1 MTGILIIGG
10 YGGFGARLARRLAAR
25 GHRLIVA
32 GRSLDKARR
41 FCATL
46 GDAEPARVDRTG
58 DVADALA
65 TLRPDLVIDAAGPF
79 QAGGHAVPRACIA
92 AAIPYVDLAD
102 ARGFVTGIGA
112 LDAAARAAGVA
123 IVTGASSVPAL
134 SGAAVR
140 AITQDMAAV
149 RSVEMAIT
157 ASNRAGAGPAV
168 TRAVLSYAG
177 QALPLWRG
185 RRWATGFGWQKMR
198 RMRFAVAGRPPLD
211 RLVALADVPDLALM
225 PSALPGAPAVT
236 FGAGTELGFQNLFLW
251 AASWPV
257 RWGWIKGLVG
267 AAPLLSR
274 LQRLTIRLGGTRS
287 AMRVAARGRRADGD
301 VERCWTL
308 LADHGD
314 GPEIPTLAA
323 VLVAEA
329 ILGGRIA
336 PGAVAAHR
344 LLELADFAPLFAEL
358 AVSDEIV
365 ERRLP
370 PPLYRRVLG
379 TGFDRLP
386 PLVAA
391 MHDICA
397 DDGAVGEGHVRRGR
411 GPLAA
416 LAGAIMG
423 FPPAGDH
430 DLHVA
435 FAVEDDGE
443 RWTRRFGGHAFSSRM
458 TARAGLLVERFGPLR
473 FGFALTADAEGLVM
487 RLQRWSIA
495 GVPLPL
501 VLAPRLSGR
510 EWQEGDRFRF
520 EVDAALPLIGRV
532 VRYEGWLR
540 TSSAEP

>member
-1 MTGILIIGG
+1 MSRILIIGG

-46 GDAEPARVDRTG
+46 GGAEPACIDRT
-58 DVADALA
+58 ADIGGALA
-65 TLRPDLVIDAAGPF
+65 ALRPDLVIDAAGPF
-79 QAGGHAVPRACIA
+79 QASDYAVPAACIA

-134 SGAAVR
+134 SGAAAR
-140 AITQDMAAV
+140 AITQDLAAV

-157 ASNRAGAGPAV
+157 ASNRAGAGPSV

-185 RRWATGFGWQKMR
+185 RRWSTGFGWQEMR
-198 RMRFAVAGRPPLD
+198 RARFAVTGQPVLD
-211 RLVALADVPDLALM
+211 RWVALADVPDLALM
-225 PSALPGAPAVT
+225 PSALPGQPAVT
-236 FGAGTELGFQNLFLW
+236 FRAGTEFGFQNLFLW

-257 RWGWIKGLVG
+257 RWRWLKGLGG

-287 AMRVAARGRRADGD
+287 AMRVAARGRGPGGD

-308 LADHGD
+308 LADQGD

-329 ILGGRIA
+329 ILDGRIA
-336 PGAVAAHR
+336 PRAMDASR
-344 LLELADFAPLFAEL
+344 LLALADFVPLFAEL
-358 AVSDEIV
+358 AVGQEIV
-365 ERRLP
+365 ERPLP

-379 TGFDRLP
+379 AAFDRLP

-397 DDGAVGEGHVRRGR
+397 DDGAEGEGHVTRGR

-423 FPPAGDH
+423 FPPAGNH
-430 DLHVA
+430 GLHVA
-435 FAVEDDGE
+435 FAVDDQGE
-443 RWTRRFGGHAFSSRM
+443 RWTRRFGRHAFSSHM

-473 FGFALTADAEGLVM
+473 FGFALTADADGLVM
-487 RLQRWSIA
+487 GLRRWSVA
-495 GVPLPL
+495 GLKLPL
-501 VLAPRLSGR
+501 ALAPRLSGR
-510 EWQEGDRFRF
+510 EWQEEDRFRF
-520 EVDAALPLIGRV
+520 EVDAALPLVGRV

-540 TSSAEP
+540 PSIAQP